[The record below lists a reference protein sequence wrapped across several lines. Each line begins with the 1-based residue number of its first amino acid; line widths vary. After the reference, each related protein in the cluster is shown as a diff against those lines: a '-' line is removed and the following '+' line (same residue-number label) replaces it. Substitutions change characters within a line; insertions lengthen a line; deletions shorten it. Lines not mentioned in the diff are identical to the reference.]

1 MWWTRLKSLI
11 VKELLAVL
19 RDPKSRLIL
28 IVPPIMQLL
37 VFSYAAT
44 LEVYNVDIMVLNRD
58 NGYWGRELIN
68 RIDGAPTFRS
78 IVLTQDQLRV
88 RTALDRQEVVAAMV
102 IGPSYSRDVEARRA
116 ADLQI
121 ILDGRKSNASQ
132 IVAGYLNQIA
142 SGLATEMPSSSSAL
156 RGPGSGPVTV
166 VPRNWFNPNLDFQW
180 FMVPNLIASIAMLIG
195 LIVTALSIAR
205 ERELGTF
212 DQLMV
217 SPLRTHEILI
227 GKLIPPMMIGLFHIT
242 IYIIAAVFLFDI
254 PFRGSLIYLYGSG
267 VVYLSAIV
275 GIGLFI
281 SALSMTQQQAILGAF
296 LFIVP
301 ATLLSGFATP
311 IDNMPEWLQPVTL
324 INPLRYFLVVVK
336 GVFLKGIGLVEVI
349 RQTLPLVLIAASTLT
364 AAAWLFRRR
373 LE

>member
-1 MWWTRLKSLI
+1 MWWTRLKALI

-28 IVPPIMQLL
+28 IGPPIMQLL

-58 NGYWGRELIN
+58 NGYWGRELIS
-68 RIDGAPTFRS
+68 RIDGASTFRN
-78 IVLTQDQLRV
+78 IALTQDQNRA
-88 RTALDRQEVVAAMV
+88 RTALDRQEVVAAVV
-102 IGPSYSRDVEARRA
+102 IGPNYSRDVEARRA

-142 SGLATEMPSSSSAL
+142 ADVAGEMPSASSAAS
-156 RGPGSGPVTV
+156 GPGSGTVTV

-242 IYIIAAVFLFDI
+242 VYIIAAVFLFDI

-267 VVYLSAIV
+267 IVYLSAIV

-336 GVFLKGIGLVEVI
+336 GVFLKDIGLAEVVG
-349 RQTLPLVLIAASTLT
+349 QTVPLVLIAASTLT

>member
-1 MWWTRLKSLI
+1 MWWTRLKALI

-28 IVPPIMQLL
+28 IIPPIMQLL

-68 RIDGAPTFRS
+68 RIDGAPTFRN
-78 IVLTQDQLRV
+78 IALTQDQNRV
-88 RTALDRQEVVAAMV
+88 RTALDRQEVVAAVV
-102 IGPSYSRDVEARRA
+102 IGPNYSRDVEARRA

-142 SGLATEMPSSSSAL
+142 ADVAGEMPSGSSAA
-156 RGPGSGPVTV
+156 RGPGSGTVTV

-242 IYIIAAVFLFDI
+242 VYIIAAVFLFDI

-267 VVYLSAIV
+267 IVYLSAIV

-336 GVFLKGIGLVEVI
+336 GVFLKDIGLAEVVG
-349 RQTLPLVLIAASTLT
+349 QTVPLVLIAASTLT